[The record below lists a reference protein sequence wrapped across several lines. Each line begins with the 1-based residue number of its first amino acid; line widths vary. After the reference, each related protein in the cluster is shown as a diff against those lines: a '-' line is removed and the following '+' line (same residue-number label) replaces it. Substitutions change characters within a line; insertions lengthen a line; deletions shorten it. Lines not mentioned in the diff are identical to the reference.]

1 MEYSDLS
8 GRSCYLDLPSNS
20 CTLFKM
26 KHVLQLKERINNQ
39 ILGVKELT
47 IHIIANI
54 TKQTLSLKI
63 KYKNFCYLDFLLKGV
78 LTWWLNLQI
87 NELYFLSSKKRYTIK
102 SNQAPLNQTSKMTF
116 SFHKL
121 CNHRRIKS
129 IWKQQARQNTF
140 SPKTPLRQKTEFNLH
155 SLKEMKWCWLST
167 SCTLTWSW
175 AKFFNICSGY
185 SSDLGTWENLFYPIN
200 NSMISVTNYTSFAA
214 VGFRWFP
221 ADFKKGLSYVQTYM
235 ESGWELGKWEVV
247 WIDLWTEW
255 LYTGLY

>member
-1 MEYSDLS
+1 M
-8 GRSCYLDLPSNS
+8 
-20 CTLFKM
+20 
-26 KHVLQLKERINNQ
+26 
-39 ILGVKELT
+39 
-47 IHIIANI
+47 
-54 TKQTLSLKI
+54 
-63 KYKNFCYLDFLLKGV
+63 LKGV

-221 ADFKKGLSYVQTYM
+221 CWLQERALTCTNIHGIWMGIRKVGSGVNRFMNRVTLHRPLLTFRQTKNWSKQNNSHYRTH
-235 ESGWELGKWEVV
+235 SF
-247 WIDLWTEW
+247 IN
-255 LYTGLY
+255 